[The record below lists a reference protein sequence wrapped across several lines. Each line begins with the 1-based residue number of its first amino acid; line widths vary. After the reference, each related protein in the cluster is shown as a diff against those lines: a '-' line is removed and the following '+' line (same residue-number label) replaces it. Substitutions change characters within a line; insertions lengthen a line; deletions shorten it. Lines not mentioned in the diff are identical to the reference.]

1 MTFDIEIELGM
12 SKSINV
18 HGESVETIV
27 WQKVCAEQLD
37 DIRSEFYQGAAVGLK
52 PEIIFC
58 IHDFEYDGEEYVR
71 FNNHVYVVLR
81 AAKREQY
88 RELVCSTF
96 QGVIP
101 NR

>member
-1 MTFDIEIELGM
+1 MTFDIDIELGM
-12 SKSINV
+12 SVSSNEN
-18 HGESVETIV
+18 GEAIETIF

-37 DIRSEFYQGAAVGLK
+37 DTRSEFYQGAAVGLK
-52 PEIIFC
+52 PEITFC
-58 IHDFEYDGEEYVR
+58 VHDFEYDGEQYVR
-71 FNNHVYVVLR
+71 FNEHVYVVLR
-81 AAKREQY
+81 AAKRDQY